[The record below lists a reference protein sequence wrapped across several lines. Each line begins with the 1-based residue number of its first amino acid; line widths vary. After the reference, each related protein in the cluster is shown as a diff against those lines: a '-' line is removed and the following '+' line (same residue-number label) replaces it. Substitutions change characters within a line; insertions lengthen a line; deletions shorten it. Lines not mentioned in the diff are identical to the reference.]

1 MEVSPTL
8 GAFSSQK
15 RDDQVRSRN
24 PEPKISQPKGFC
36 LASFVPGTKRIWS
49 DLCCT
54 FQHLTRWRWR
64 CVPEGRRE
72 SRPAIYRRYW
82 CFRICSRPG
91 GTIEIFVAEAIQ
103 FSKDRSSLG
112 HERRY
117 SGVPPGCGPHVLPDP
132 ATNRRATVRCPS
144 GTKNHLLSYP
154 SATGKCLLA
163 Q

>member
-54 FQHLTRWRWR
+54 FQHLTRWR

-117 SGVPPGCGPHVLPDP
+117 SGVPPG
-132 ATNRRATVRCPS
+132 RRDEEPS
-144 GTKNHLLSYP
+144 PFIPFGHGQMFYWHS
-154 SATGKCLLA
+154 KCFVNLVH